1 MNIPDTPDRLRALL
15 DDYAAEYNV
24 PEFADSDPVRFAR
37 RFTALPDRE
46 IAALLVS
53 TISWGRRPMILR
65 NAERLLALLEGEPLG
80 FVLEGDIESIPDDN
94 IHRTFFGRHLRY
106 YLRGLR
112 ELYTR
117 FGTLENFACAV
128 GAAAPGEAPA
138 WAIAENLGRLLAD
151 ANRACVTMPD
161 GPDRCLP
168 SKPATSALKRLN
180 MALRWL
186 VRRDGIVDPG
196 GWELFG
202 PDRLYIPMDVH
213 VCNTSAALG
222 LLPAAPRTPDRK
234 CAVALTESLR
244 AFRPDDPTV
253 YDFAL
258 FGIGVNGALK

>member
-117 FGTLENFACAV
+117 FGTLENFACAC
-128 GAAAPGEAPA
+128 
-138 WAIAENLGRLLAD
+138 LLYTSPSPRD
-151 ANRACVTMPD
+151 KRQSRMPSS
-161 GPDRCLP
+161 G
-168 SKPATSALKRLN
+168 
-180 MALRWL
+180 
-186 VRRDGIVDPG
+186 
-196 GWELFG
+196 
-202 PDRLYIPMDVH
+202 
-213 VCNTSAALG
+213 
-222 LLPAAPRTPDRK
+222 
-234 CAVALTESLR
+234 
-244 AFRPDDPTV
+244 
-253 YDFAL
+253 
-258 FGIGVNGALK
+258 